1 MDQNNYGISEQRPED
16 SASLRDYLYTVTAV
30 LVLVNVVI
38 FLQTD
43 FTSLTG
49 HENIW
54 IERGALSWH
63 SVFLE
68 HEYYRMLTSMFL
80 HRDIEHISNNMLI
93 LFFFGIYMEQQ
104 LGKIR
109 YLILYFCS
117 GLLAGCT
124 SMVYNMMQNDYIT
137 SIGASGAIFGVM
149 GGYFTLL
156 VLRRRENGI
165 SWNQLIFAIFLS
177 IYSGVATQGVDNAA
191 HIGGLAAGILI
202 ALIFNFTEM
211 GDIHAAN

>member
-1 MDQNNYGISEQRPED
+1 MNQNNYGISEQQPEA
-16 SASLRDYLYTVTAV
+16 SASLRDYLYTVTAAIV
-30 LVLVNVVI
+30 FVNVLI
-38 FLQTD
+38 FLRTD

-49 HENIW
+49 QESIW

-63 SVFLE
+63 SVFVE
-68 HEYYRMLTSMFL
+68 HEYYRILTSMFL

-93 LFFFGIYMEQQ
+93 LFFFGIFMEQQ

-109 YLILYFCS
+109 FLTLYFCS

-156 VLRRRENGI
+156 VLRRRENRI
-165 SWNQLIFAIFLS
+165 SWNRLIFAVFLS
-177 IYSGVATQGVDNAA
+177 VYSGVATQGIDNAA

-202 ALIFNFTEM
+202 ALLFARWHPRGI
-211 GDIHAAN
+211 

>member
-1 MDQNNYGISEQRPED
+1 MNQNNYGISEQQPEA
-16 SASLRDYLYTVTAV
+16 SASLRDYLYTVTAAIV
-30 LVLVNVVI
+30 FVNVLI
-38 FLQTD
+38 FLRTD

-49 HENIW
+49 QESIW

-63 SVFLE
+63 SVFVE
-68 HEYYRMLTSMFL
+68 HEYYRILTSMFL

-93 LFFFGIYMEQQ
+93 LFFFGIFMEQQ

-109 YLILYFCS
+109 FLTLYFCS

-165 SWNQLIFAIFLS
+165 SWNRLIFAVFLS
-177 IYSGVATQGVDNAA
+177 IYSGVATQGIDNAA

-202 ALIFNFTEM
+202 ALLFARRHPCGI
-211 GDIHAAN
+211 